1 MAKRHDIVPG
11 DRVDLQYKNSPE
23 YRALVEEAGKK
34 GNIVV
39 TSPTYRGVP
48 VVFHR
53 DQILRLSFYR
63 DNGKYSM
70 DVKVRGFSM
79 SNEIRLVELECVSDV
94 TKVQRRGYYRLPV
107 VLRTE
112 VRRLPVALP
121 TELHRLPEVLPMLD
135 DVMSYEEAV
144 DALEEY
150 AVDEENSTTR
160 DISISGISVK
170 SKTNFVIGDKLVIKV
185 HLGWP
190 DATEPPIAA
199 VVEVRRVEYDPTGG
213 IYNVG
218 LEFAG
223 AFAKRDVIT
232 RYIYEQQ
239 QKRIRQEKLIK
250 DE

>member
-1 MAKRHDIVPG
+1 MARKHDIVPG
-11 DRVDLQYKNSPE
+11 DRVDLQYRNSPE
-23 YRALVEEAGKK
+23 YRALVEETGRGGA
-34 GNIVV
+34 IVV
-39 TSPTYRGVP
+39 TSPTYKGVP

-53 DQILRLSFYR
+53 DQVLRLSFYR

-70 DVKVRGFSM
+70 EVKVRGFRTSG
-79 SNEIRLVELECVSDV
+79 EIRLVALECISDV

-170 SKTNFVIGDKLVIKV
+170 SKSKFVIGDKMVIKV

-190 DATEPPIAA
+190 NAKEPPISA
-199 VVEVRRVEYDPTGG
+199 VVEVRRVEYDPATGS
-213 IYNVG
+213 YNVG

-223 AFAKRDVIT
+223 AFAKRDIIT
-232 RYIYEQQ
+232 KYIYEQQ
-239 QKRIRQEKLIK
+239 QKRIKQEKLIK